1 MPKTGRSFTAVPPKP
16 ERDDSVPAEPAVKRG
31 WFDLPDGTLGI
42 FVLLVLSSFCGAII
56 AIYWPFSQGISE
68 LGAGDRLSTL
78 ESKVDAMAAG
88 HASGAAVQVFLN
100 QRRELAALKSR
111 LDADEARVS
120 FMEKSENG
128 AETIDIRGLKSSADR
143 NTAEVRMLSDRLAS
157 LEQDTG
163 RDGTHA
169 LADDRAKALH
179 DQMSRFEQRITA
191 LEKSAPPAGLAQK
204 LESFALKSE
213 EDALESRVLQLEAQ
227 DAAGVMRRAA
237 AVMALADLVRASAGS
252 EPFADELTTLKTLA
266 PASPE
271 IQDLSRYAS
280 KGVPTRTMLADSF
293 GRQADAILATQ
304 HANSANTWSD
314 RIWSD
319 VVSVIS
325 VRRIGN
331 LAGNDPEAHVARAEV
346 DLNIGEL
353 ARAVREVSALTG
365 PARDAAVPWLKS
377 ANERMNVDRDT
388 RALAE
393 RLVANLSVPP
403 IGTQALPA
411 ASPAK

>member
-1 MPKTGRSFTAVPPKP
+1 
-16 ERDDSVPAEPAVKRG
+16 
-31 WFDLPDGTLGI
+31 
-42 FVLLVLSSFCGAII
+42 
-56 AIYWPFSQGISE
+56 
-68 LGAGDRLSTL
+68 
-78 ESKVDAMAAG
+78 
-88 HASGAAVQVFLN
+88 
-100 QRRELAALKSR
+100 
-111 LDADEARVS
+111 
-120 FMEKSENG
+120 
-128 AETIDIRGLKSSADR
+128 
-143 NTAEVRMLSDRLAS
+143 
-157 LEQDTG
+157 
-163 RDGTHA
+163 
-169 LADDRAKALH
+169 
-179 DQMSRFEQRITA
+179 
-191 LEKSAPPAGLAQK
+191 
-204 LESFALKSE
+204 
-213 EDALESRVLQLEAQ
+213 
-227 DAAGVMRRAA
+227 VMRRAA